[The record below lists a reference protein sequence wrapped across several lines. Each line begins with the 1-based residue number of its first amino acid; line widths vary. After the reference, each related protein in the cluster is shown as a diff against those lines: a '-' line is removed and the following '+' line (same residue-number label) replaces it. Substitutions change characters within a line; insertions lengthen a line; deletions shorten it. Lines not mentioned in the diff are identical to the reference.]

1 MWAGQW
7 CTLFDSLD
15 LTTSERHAFDSQIVY
30 VFLAVDSYARDFDWS
45 DCCSKLRLRDGY
57 VTSKPRTLNERYG
70 AFGPMVRR
78 SLQTTEPALTY
89 VPALNGIG
97 GKGAETVAVS

>member
-7 CTLFDSLD
+7 CTLFDSLG

-45 DCCSKLRLRDGY
+45 DCCSKLPLRDGY

-78 SLQTTEPALTY
+78 SLQTTKRH
-89 VPALNGIG
+89 VSALNG
-97 GKGAETVAVS
+97 ADVSG